1 MAAGGGEVQLTKTS
15 ERNYSKPISGFV
27 ELQSSEYG
35 CVCLS

>member
-27 ELQSSEYG
+27 ELQRGDYT

>member
-27 ELQSSEYG
+27 ELQRIKYS
-35 CVCLS
+35 CVCL